1 MKMRNLLL
9 LAALVL
15 MPLIACNANGT
26 SSNAGDQ
33 AAPAAAPAKPDLG
46 FLKKMGLDVSK
57 LQAIDD
63 SFDFEQEREF
73 ILLEEKADIFKL
85 LPMVESMGEEIDAGY
100 YIGGARALPGGKT
113 MLLYSV
119 EYGDGGTEL
128 MGIYDKNGNLVD
140 FMQLGNCDEHMTIEC
155 NDDLTQ
161 GKAQITNTIMKFS
174 SPDEFSIDKTIKV
187 ADWKRN
193 KENGPTSFTKV
204 HWLVQTLSTYEIDGQ
219 GRITLVDEKEI
230 KRQGD
235 IDPDYQRRNAIVNL
249 GHLPASDPNRIERL
263 SKMANEL
270 YKQLGRGEYDDD
282 PSYYIQQ
289 VLAEYFDSNPQTL
302 LQWIYTNR
310 NKKNLIVEHFE
321 QIFANGWRNKYTL
334 VKAIEKM
341 RDPDAQKYLE
351 DLTAQWG
358 PSDAVG

>member
-15 MPLIACNANGT
+15 MPLAACNANGT
-26 SSNAGDQ
+26 NSNAGDQ

-57 LQAIDD
+57 LQIIDD
-63 SFDFEQEREF
+63 NFDFEQDREF
-73 ILLEEKADIFKL
+73 VLLEKAADIFKL
-85 LPMVESMGEEIDAGY
+85 LPMVESMSEEIDAGY
-100 YIGGARALPGGKT
+100 YIGGARALPGGET

-128 MGIYDKNGNLVD
+128 MGIYDRDGNLVD

-155 NDDLTQ
+155 NDNLTQ
-161 GKAQITNTIMKFS
+161 GKAQITNTIMKFT
-174 SPDEFSIDKTIKV
+174 SPSEFTIDKTHKL

-204 HWLVQTLSTYEIDGQ
+204 YWLVQTLSKYSLDGQ
-219 GRITLVDEKEI
+219 GHIALVDEKEV
-230 KRQGD
+230 KRQGVV
-235 IDPDYQRRNAIVNL
+235 DPDYQRRKSISDLA
-249 GHLPASDPNRIERL
+249 HLPISDPTRIDRL
-263 SKMANEL
+263 SKKADDL
-270 YKQLGRGEYDDD
+270 YKQLNNGEYDDD

-289 VLAEYFDSNPQTL
+289 VLADYFDSNPQAL
-302 LQWIYTNR
+302 LQWIYKNR

-341 RDPDAQKYLE
+341 RDPNAKKYLE